1 LRKVVEII
9 VALCIVVISAV
20 GYGYACNLVT
30 GVYEPGWAYKGIE
43 MSNKN
48 VMLVFLFAVSGG
60 GVIWMIRRKIQG
72 DTRQIVLS
80 AIGVVL
86 IAMLM
91 ALSMLLRALIPL
103 MVILYIVGILF
114 DERKKR
120 RREEKLLSR
129 EM

>member
-1 LRKVVEII
+1 MSKAQVITALVII
-9 VALCIVVISAV
+9 AVSVV
-20 GYGYACNLVT
+20 GYGYARNLVS

-72 DTRQIVLS
+72 DIRPIALS

-120 RREEKLLSR
+120 RREEKLLSG